1 MSRAP
6 NVTAPSQASTLDS
19 GPRKSLAEVMAE
31 QGITGPQD
39 LDALA
44 DPDLWASDEE
54 FEQFL
59 AWVRQSRREG
69 S

>member
-1 MSRAP
+1 M
-6 NVTAPSQASTLDS
+6 T
-19 GPRKSLAEVMAE
+19 E
-31 QGITGPQD
+31 QGITAPQD

-59 AWVRQSRREG
+59 SWVRQSRREG

>member
-1 MSRAP
+1 
-6 NVTAPSQASTLDS
+6 
-19 GPRKSLAEVMAE
+19 MAE

>member
-6 NVTAPSQASTLDS
+6 NVTAPSEASSRDRE
-19 GPRKSLAEVMAE
+19 PRKSLAEVMTE
-31 QGITGPQD
+31 QGITAPQD

-59 AWVRQSRREG
+59 SWVRQSRREG